1 MICRRALVAT
11 LVLTLAAGLGACGD
25 DDGDGDGDGTRV
37 TTETTGAGQKT
48 EGASG
53 SLKARLSGAEEVPG
67 PGVADGVGAVL
78 VDITGTKGCYDLK
91 VTMGDKPTG
100 AHIHQG
106 VKGAAGP
113 VVVNLNPAFE
123 PGESSLN
130 AKSCVDMAADLVAK
144 LLADPAAYYVNV
156 HSEAHPD
163 GAVRGQLEKF

>member
-11 LVLTLAAGLGACGD
+11 LLLTLGAGLGACGD
-25 DDGDGDGDGTRV
+25 DDGDGDDTKV
-37 TTETTGAGQKT
+37 TTETSGGGQKT
-48 EGASG
+48 EGTAE
-53 SLKARLSGAEEVPG
+53 SLKARLSGTEEVPG
-67 PGVADGVGAVL
+67 PGVANGVGAVL
-78 VDITGTKGCYDLK
+78 VDITATLGCYDLK
-91 VTMGDKPTG
+91 VTMGEKPTK

-106 VKGAAGP
+106 VKGASGP
-113 VVVNLNPAFE
+113 VVVDLKPAFE

-130 AKSCVDMAADLVAK
+130 AKSCVDLAADLVAK